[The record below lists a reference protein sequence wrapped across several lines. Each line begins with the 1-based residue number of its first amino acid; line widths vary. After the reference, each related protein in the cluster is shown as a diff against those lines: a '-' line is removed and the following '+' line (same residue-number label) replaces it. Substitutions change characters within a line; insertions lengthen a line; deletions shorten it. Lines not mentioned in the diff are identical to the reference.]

1 MDATSSEV
9 HTHRSAIFELSSRYV
24 EALAKADPIAA
35 TGMGIGGHDDR
46 LTDFS
51 VAAQADRA
59 RLARETLAELA
70 ALTERG
76 DEGQLDEIDS
86 VASRCL
92 QERLGSALEL
102 HDNGEDLRDMSVLTN
117 PASGVRRVFD
127 LMDTEG
133 ADSRLAIEA
142 RLAAIPAALA
152 TWRSALDDGVS
163 VGQVGARRQALAVA
177 DQCGVF
183 GAPGGKGWFSGYAN
197 GLSDAEGL
205 TSLAEDAERAYR
217 DLAAY
222 LRETYAPRASDDD
235 AVGRERYAM
244 RSRAW
249 NGAVLDLDATWQ
261 WGWEELDRIRDRMVG
276 VAEALSP
283 GLELAGVRA
292 YLDEQPEYVIE
303 GSEALLGFLTDL
315 TERTTS
321 DLDGPYF
328 DIDPRIRHCD
338 VKLAAEGGAAAP
350 YYVPP
355 SEDLS
360 RPGSTWYPTLG
371 HTTFPKW
378 WAVSVWYHEAV
389 PGHHLQFATSTLQR
403 DRLSRF
409 QRLAGWTS
417 GYGEG
422 WALYA
427 ERLMDELGY
436 FDDPGIEMG
445 YLSNQALRAARVVLD
460 IGAHL
465 QLPIPKGRGGL
476 AGRVFDR
483 SSMVAFLAEQ
493 ALLAD
498 DFAQSEADRYLGL
511 PGQAISYKVGE
522 KVWLDTRESARRR
535 LGAVFDLK
543 HWHSYGLRL
552 GPMGLDPFAE
562 LMGGY
567 TGSEVLA

>member
-1 MDATSSEV
+1 M
-9 HTHRSAIFELSSRYV
+9 
-24 EALAKADPIAA
+24 
-35 TGMGIGGHDDR
+35 
-46 LTDFS
+46 
-51 VAAQADRA
+51 
-59 RLARETLAELA
+59 
-70 ALTERG
+70 
-76 DEGQLDEIDS
+76 EG
-86 VASRCL
+86 R
-92 QERLGSALEL
+92 
-102 HDNGEDLRDMSVLTN
+102 
-117 PASGVRRVFD
+117 
-127 LMDTEG
+127 
-133 ADSRLAIEA
+133 
-142 RLAAIPAALA
+142 
-152 TWRSALDDGVS
+152 
-163 VGQVGARRQALAVA
+163 
-177 DQCGVF
+177 
-183 GAPGGKGWFSGYAN
+183 
-197 GLSDAEGL
+197 
-205 TSLAEDAERAYR
+205 
-217 DLAAY
+217 
-222 LRETYAPRASDDD
+222 
-235 AVGRERYAM
+235 
-244 RSRAW
+244 
-249 NGAVLDLDATWQ
+249 
-261 WGWEELDRIRDRMVG
+261 
-276 VAEALSP
+276 
-283 GLELAGVRA
+283 
-292 YLDEQPEYVIE
+292 
-303 GSEALLGFLTDL
+303 
-315 TERTTS
+315 
-321 DLDGPYF
+321 YF

-389 PGHHLQFATSTLQR
+389 PGHHLQCATSTLQR
-403 DRLSRF
+403 DRQSRF

-465 QLPIPKGRGGL
+465 HLPIPVGRGGL
-476 AGRVFDR
+476 SGRVFDR

-522 KVWLDTRESARRR
+522 RVWLDTRESARRR
-535 LGAVFDLK
+535 LGAAFDLK